1 MMQGELN
8 MTTLPGE
15 LDLLIVPRWIIPVAP
30 HGLVLEQHAVAILQG
45 RIVALLPLSSAN
57 TLQPRERR
65 DLPNHVLIPG
75 LINAHGHAAM
85 TLFRGLADDLP
96 LMTWLTEHIWP
107 AEGRWVNADFVR
119 LGTELAMAEMLRG
132 GTTCFSDMYFYPD
145 VAAAAALDAGMRAQ
159 VCFPV
164 IDNPIPGA
172 RDAAEAIAKGLKL
185 RDDMRH
191 SGLITTAFGP
201 HAPYTVGD
209 ETLTRIRTLADELDM
224 PIHMHV
230 HETAGEV
237 ADAVKQTGERPLQ
250 RLQRLGLL
258 GPRLQAVHMTDIS
271 DADLALLVEYGVQLV
286 HCPESN
292 LKLASGMMPVQ
303 RLLDSGLNVAL
314 GTDGAA
320 SNNDLDMFGEMRT
333 AALLA
338 KIVAGA
344 PTALDAHSALHMA
357 TLAGAR
363 ALGLDEEIGSLEVGK
378 AADMTAV
385 DLSGIA
391 QQPLYNPASQLLYTC
406 NASQVSDVW
415 VAGRA
420 KLRDG
425 QLIGLNTPDI
435 LQRARELAALIAQG
449 EPHES

>member
-1 MMQGELN
+1 MAKVKTIE
-8 MTTLPGE
+8 
-15 LDLLIVPRWIIPVAP
+15 IP
-30 HGLVLEQHAVAILQG
+30 
-45 RIVALLPLSSAN
+45 N
-57 TLQPRERR
+57 
-65 DLPNHVLIPG
+65 
-75 LINAHGHAAM
+75 
-85 TLFRGLADDLP
+85 
-96 LMTWLTEHIWP
+96 
-107 AEGRWVNADFVR
+107 
-119 LGTELAMAEMLRG
+119 
-132 GTTCFSDMYFYPD
+132 
-145 VAAAAALDAGMRAQ
+145 GMRAQ

-185 RDDMRH
+185 RDDTRH

-209 ETLTRIRTLADELDM
+209 ETLPRIRPLADELDM

-237 ADAVKQTGERPLQ
+237 ADAVTQTGERPLQ

-333 AALLA
+333 AAMLA

-378 AADMTAV
+378 QAALLLLDLAQPNLTPTEINAAGGNLLWNLVFAADARNVAAV
-385 DLSGIA
+385 WVDGRQLIDNGRATRVSEQTVISEA
-391 QQPLYNPASQLLYTC
+391 QQQGLALFQQC
-406 NASQVSDVW
+406 RDIAH
-415 VAGRA
+415 
-420 KLRDG
+420 LRTSM
-425 QLIGLNTPDI
+425 I
-435 LQRARELAALIAQG
+435 
-449 EPHES
+449 